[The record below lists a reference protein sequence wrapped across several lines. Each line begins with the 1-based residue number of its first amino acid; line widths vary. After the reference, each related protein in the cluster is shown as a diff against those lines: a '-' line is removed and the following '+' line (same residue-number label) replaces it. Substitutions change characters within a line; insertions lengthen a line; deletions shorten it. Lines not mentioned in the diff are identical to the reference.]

1 MHPVACLQDLDE
13 SREAA
18 EERER
23 AAAAAAA
30 KSEFEKLQADRAL
43 LPMYPYRDQLL
54 AAVEA
59 HQIVII
65 VGETGSGK
73 TTQAR
78 PRTCPFAAPRCPR
91 WCSLPRQHNSYMTM
105 HLLWHASYTNMHP
118 RCHAVL
124 TDRGH

>member
-1 MHPVACLQDLDE
+1 M
-13 SREAA
+13 EAA

-23 AAAAAAA
+23 AATAAAA

-43 LPMYPYRDQLL
+43 LPMFPYRDQLL

-78 PRTCPFAAPRCPR
+78 PSVQERGGNATELVFT
-91 WCSLPRQHNSYMTM
+91 ST
-105 HLLWHASYTNMHP
+105 LL
-118 RCHAVL
+118 V
-124 TDRGH
+124 

>member
-1 MHPVACLQDLDE
+1 MVNVLEQMRPVVWLQDLDE

-73 TTQAR
+73 TTQAEL
-78 PRTCPFAAPRCPR
+78 PTFAYTCFACPYAEV
-91 WCSLPRQHNSYMTM
+91 PE
-105 HLLWHASYTNMHP
+105 
-118 RCHAVL
+118 VL
-124 TDRGH
+124 

>member
-1 MHPVACLQDLDE
+1 MVPALDLLGAAPRATAWAAGPDSHKLRGAS
-13 SREAA
+13 SRFPIDGAVP
-18 EERER
+18 R
-23 AAAAAAA
+23 ARAPPPAAA

-43 LPMYPYRDQLL
+43 LPMFPYRDQLL

-78 PRTCPFAAPRCPR
+78 GLALQLARHT
-91 WCSLPRQHNSYMTM
+91 WI
-105 HLLWHASYTNMHP
+105 
-118 RCHAVL
+118 
-124 TDRGH
+124 G

>member
-1 MHPVACLQDLDE
+1 MRLRGRPALAAASCEACAPAVPPTAARPARAQDLDE
-13 SREAA
+13 SAEAA

-30 KSEFEKLQADRAL
+30 KSDFEKLQADRAL
-43 LPMYPYRDQLL
+43 LPMFPYRDQLL

-78 PRTCPFAAPRCPR
+78 GLALQLARHT
-91 WCSLPRQHNSYMTM
+91 WI
-105 HLLWHASYTNMHP
+105 
-118 RCHAVL
+118 
-124 TDRGH
+124 G